1 MPSWGHYGLW
11 QQVRVDH
18 GTEFTLVVT
27 VQHLAGLRLWQD
39 RLPSLQSTSCQNR
52 FERLWPEIN
61 QRINYPVK
69 RVLVEMEGNDDDR
82 WCSVFHGQQSM
93 SSNQLLVSLKLQI
106 EFLGFVEGYQM
117 FCLATLHCILLVYA
131 TWPLWSEYHVKI
143 NYQCLAKG
151 YHFLKFN
158 R

>member
-1 MPSWGHYGLW
+1 M
-11 QQVRVDH
+11 RVDH

-82 WCSVFHGQQSM
+82 
-93 SSNQLLVSLKLQI
+93 
-106 EFLGFVEGYQM
+106 
-117 FCLATLHCILLVYA
+117 
-131 TWPLWSEYHVKI
+131 
-143 NYQCLAKG
+143 
-151 YHFLKFN
+151 
-158 R
+158 